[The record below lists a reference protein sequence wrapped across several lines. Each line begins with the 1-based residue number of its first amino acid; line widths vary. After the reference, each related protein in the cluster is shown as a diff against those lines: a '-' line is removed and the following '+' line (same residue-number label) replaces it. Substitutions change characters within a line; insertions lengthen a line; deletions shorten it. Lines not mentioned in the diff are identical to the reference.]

1 MLLLAWNTRTSFLV
15 NLIIGVIVEKT
26 VAAVIEKEN
35 SQWESKKRQLRA
47 VEKLASIMF
56 ALDTDTSNELSID
69 E

>member
-1 MLLLAWNTRTSFLV
+1 MEHTYKFSFL